1 MFKHC
6 VFTSLILLILYNNVL
21 CSQPAHIAKLERQ
34 VYDLNNELK
43 YKESQFILQTFLA
56 KKNITEEEKYYAYLF
71 LSYTYK
77 RLSDYNSNLEYL
89 DKALAAGIKTNKKEF
104 FTANIT
110 CQKALAYFDVQKY
123 GKAKELMDQL
133 EVTNFDHI
141 NDENRAKIMMQQGY
155 ILMLYSKFKESEI
168 KLNESQLLLSKTSIC
183 DLPMILAKKMEL
195 YAKMN
200 NFAAVKK
207 NYHES
212 IRYADSCKIIKYGI
226 YTREILENIYIGKPV
241 IKKELE
247 ELDSLRKVY
256 KEEERL
262 NELNELGKKY
272 QNMLKDQEILHQKKN
287 AFYAKLI
294 TVILLLALIIISIM
308 LYWVKKKKKII
319 AYQYANIEQLIFSL
333 SHDIKEPML
342 GISFLLSKIKS
353 DDKNLDEASKSL
365 NQQIKAVNDIVNNL
379 LQIKKNDSD
388 SKQSSNITEII
399 EVIEKVNKNLEYKLK
414 ENQIKIS
421 VENKVGNDF
430 SMNISKN
437 RLYIILLNLL
447 HNAVKH
453 SPTNEEIKV
462 VIDDNGISIIDKGKG
477 VDKNSESDADF
488 KGTGL
493 GLDLCR
499 KLLLKTDLSITL
511 DNNKTQS
518 GAIARLSSKNFGL

>member
-1 MFKHC
+1 MHKYCIFIFLIC
-6 VFTSLILLILYNNVL
+6 LILFTNTL
-21 CSQPAHIAKLERQ
+21 CSQPTHIAKLEKQ

-77 RLSDYNSNLEYL
+77 RLSDYKSNLEYL
-89 DKALAAGIKTNKKEF
+89 DKALAAGVKTNKKEF

-110 CQKALAYFDVQKY
+110 CQKALAYFDIQKY
-123 GKAKELMDQL
+123 SKSKELMDQL
-133 EVTNFDHI
+133 ESTNFAHI

-155 ILMLYSKFKESEI
+155 ILMLYSQFKESEI
-168 KLNESQLLLSKTSIC
+168 KLNDAQLLLSKTSIC

-200 NFAAVKK
+200 NFTAVKK

-226 YTREILENIYIGKPV
+226 YTREILENIYIGKPE

-262 NELNELGKKY
+262 NELNVLGKKY
-272 QNMLKDQEILHQKKN
+272 QNMLKDQEILQQKKN

-294 TVILLLALIIISIM
+294 TAITLLALIIISIM
-308 LYWVKKKKKII
+308 LFWVHKKKKII
-319 AYQYANIEQLIFSL
+319 AEQYDNIEHLIFSL

-365 NQQIKAVNDIVNNL
+365 NLQIKAVNDIVNNL

-388 SKQSSNITEII
+388 SKQFSSTAEII
-399 EVIEKVNKNLEYKLK
+399 DVIEKVNKNLEYKLK

-421 VENKVGNDF
+421 VENKVGTNF

-453 SPTNEEIKV
+453 SPNGEEIKV
-462 VIDDNGISIIDKGKG
+462 YIEENGISIIDKGNG
-477 VDKNSESDADF
+477 VDKNAEFDSDI

-493 GLDLCR
+493 GLELCK
-499 KLLLKTDLSITL
+499 KLLVKTNLSITL
-511 DNNKTQS
+511 DNNKTHS
-518 GAIARLSSKNFGL
+518 GAIARLSNIKH